1 MTGEDRRRWDRSYGG
16 SDAYEG
22 GGAGWDEVRSR
33 DPGYDPQGRSQTG
46 YWEGGAGGPRGDP
59 HGQPYSELRYSY
71 YPPPP
76 AYAQY
81 PPPAYAHPYAYPAPY
96 ARNNNP
102 GLAVVAGVLTL
113 ITGALGVLVFAL
125 MLGDD
130 SLFWLPAL
138 GWCAV
143 AGLIMSFIAV
153 LGGIVAIMK
162 RMFPLAVLGAICAMI
177 ALAFT
182 GFGFMMGLLALIL
195 LVISKDA
202 FQPMSRP
209 AQLY

>member
-1 MTGEDRRRWDRSYGG
+1 MTGEDRRRWERSQSGTHG
-16 SDAYEG
+16 YEVG
-22 GGAGWDEVRSR
+22 DPGWDEVRSR
-33 DPGYDPQGRSQTG
+33 DPGYDPRGRTQAG

-59 HGQPYSELRYSY
+59 YSQPYSEPRYSY

-81 PPPAYAHPYAYPAPY
+81 PPPSYPYVYPPSHM
-96 ARNNNP
+96 RNNNP

-130 SLFWLPAL
+130 SVFWLPAL

-143 AGLIMSFIAV
+143 AGLIMSFFAV

-177 ALAFT
+177 SMGAT
-182 GFGFMMGLLALIL
+182 GIGFVMGLLALIL
-195 LVISKDA
+195 LIISKDA
-202 FQPMSRP
+202 FQPMSRMD
-209 AQLY
+209 QLY